1 MLKLISTLFSYLKKE
16 MKIQVISEILFSNY
30 KKAKRIRFIP
40 EILFSYLKDKK
51 KVQVISEILFSYFK
65 NKKKIRVLSGVLF
78 LLLIIIL
85 FSIRDT
91 SDSQNG
97 KEKKSTQFE
106 EKNNYKSDGLTK
118 NTEVKI
124 GELKNKQTAQDD
136 VSKPLK
142 PSEKKDK
149 KDKKALAKKQSETQQ
164 KNKAKQLKK
173 PENKNEIK
181 NSVTPM
187 EVVNNLHIG
196 LVKISKK
203 SSDSPNDLINLV
215 KNTYNTEKMIAKI
228 IGDSW
233 KKANKKDQK
242 EIVIIFQEYIAKN
255 YFKRFN
261 KIKNPT
267 FNFKESKKI
276 GEKLMLVKTV
286 LVVNKEE
293 VSINYLLLLDKNKW
307 RIFDV
312 LLAGSI
318 SEIATK
324 KSEFSSFIRDGK
336 ISPLIDALKKQ
347 NSVLNY

>member
-1 MLKLISTLFSYLKKE
+1 MKIQVISEILFSFLKDK
-16 MKIQVISEILFSNY
+16 KKVQVISEILFSNY
-30 KKAKRIRFIP
+30 KKAKRIRVIP
-40 EILFSYLKDKK
+40 
-51 KVQVISEILFSYFK
+51 EILFSYFK
-65 NKKKIRVLSGVLF
+65 NKKKIHVLSGLLF
-78 LLLIIIL
+78 LLLIIVL

-97 KEKKSTQFE
+97 KEKKSTQLE

-124 GELKNKQTAQDD
+124 EELKNKQTAQDD
-136 VSKPLK
+136 VSKPIK

-149 KDKKALAKKQSETQQ
+149 KDKKALAKKQLETQQ
-164 KNKAKQLKK
+164 KNKVKQLTKK

-181 NSVTPM
+181 NSVNPI

-196 LVKISKK
+196 LIKISKK

-215 KNTYNTEKMIAKI
+215 KNTYNTEEMIAKI

-261 KIKNPT
+261 KIKNPS
-267 FNFKESKKI
+267 FNLKESKKI
-276 GEKLMLVKTV
+276 GGNLMLVKTI
-286 LVVNKEE
+286 LIVNKEE

-324 KSEFSSFIRDGK
+324 KSEFSGFLREGK
-336 ISPLIDALKKQ
+336 ITPLIDALKKK
-347 NSVLNY
+347 NAVLNN

>member
-1 MLKLISTLFSYLKKE
+1 

-30 KKAKRIRFIP
+30 KKAKRIRVIP
-40 EILFSYLKDKK
+40 
-51 KVQVISEILFSYFK
+51 EILFSYFK
-65 NKKKIRVLSGVLF
+65 NKKKIHVLSGLLF
-78 LLLIIIL
+78 LLLIIVL

-97 KEKKSTQFE
+97 KEKKSTQLE
-106 EKNNYKSDGLTK
+106 EKNKYKSDSLTK

-124 GELKNKQTAQDD
+124 EELKNKQTAKDD
-136 VSKPLK
+136 LSKPTK
-142 PSEKKDK
+142 PEEKKDK
-149 KDKKALAKKQSETQQ
+149 KDKKAPAKKLLETQQ
-164 KNKAKQLKK
+164 KNKEKQLTKLS
-173 PENKNEIK
+173 ENKNEIK
-181 NSVTPM
+181 KSVTPL

-196 LVKISKK
+196 LKKISKK
-203 SSDSPNDLINLV
+203 GSESPNDLINLV

-228 IGDSW
+228 IGDTW
-233 KKANKKDQK
+233 KKANKKDQE

-255 YFKRFN
+255 YFNRFN
-261 KIKNPT
+261 KINNPT

-276 GEKLMLVKTV
+276 GEKLMLVKTG

-293 VSINYLLLLDKNKW
+293 VSINYLLLFDKNKW

-324 KSEFSSFIRDGK
+324 KSEFSGFISDGK
-336 ISPLIDALKKQ
+336 ITPLIDALKKK
-347 NSVLNY
+347 NALLND